1 MATYLNDVQGNIPDI
16 GKFNPNY
23 TFYAEALQSRQS
35 AYDTN
40 HEKLN
45 NLYGS
50 LLNGGMFRDE
60 NIKSRDEFFKAISDD
75 IKKIS
80 GSDLSSPQNVIAAE
94 RVFNQILDN
103 KYVKQDLY
111 NYRKAQSTQKHI
123 DNLRL
128 YDKEG
133 KYWEGMDQLLNYQ
146 ILDYKEADRDSALNV
161 NIGDIA
167 EGVNVNDLIA
177 KSLKDMNLGDVVQE
191 ISDGKYITKYT
202 NGEIARSKY
211 NMAIRAILMND
222 ASVSSFY
229 RAQGELARRNEI
241 QALRSQGMTKE
252 QATAQYRYN
261 TTLSM
266 LDENEEKYRTA
277 YSTLKNALKD
287 KSISPEQR
295 LDGKK
300 TLEAY
305 NKEIAKIDA
314 QQLRLRDE
322 ASMQPQE
329 VQDNYNRLMQFLD
342 TEKNTLKN
350 ESNSLNLKSGEDV
363 ISLSNIDVILG
374 DAFLNKTISDY
385 TNLYVQKDMKVE
397 KRVDEYGLED
407 VRYRHALELEETKQ
421 ENRIKLEEYKKRLE
435 GNKNN
440 PINPTITPST
450 GIPGLSNDESI
461 DYDEGEIGRYRD
473 HSLEFRYNDA
483 VSNLSAAVD
492 DRNDFLDKV
501 METETA
507 KVQFKKE
514 FGFDYKKEK
523 KQEYQRRLLYDKIL
537 KNPKSWILEKDAAQ
551 FTELNKKLN
560 IAESKRQGAL
570 NEVTEKI
577 KTIPWNNLQG
587 KAVGNNCYPLL
598 GYLAEQLE
606 VKNGKVV
613 GFTNDKRKD
622 DAAYVNTYR
631 ELLKLSGLKN
641 TVEVTRSD
649 PSKKVYK
656 NGTLVPVSYKTKEFI
671 GDDIIIASRNN
682 KDEAKIGVYKNTQVV
697 GTDDFETQMENWNN
711 MDVYLGE
718 SGRAMTFSLLN
729 GALGASGTATGW
741 SNSRMIT
748 FNDNVNSESYS
759 EYQPIKRKMDA
770 YLNSETVYG
779 ENGSKLGED
788 DLKEMRKSFMS
799 GALGASGTV
808 SITSNNG
815 DPEKISVKFTAGD
828 TGKVYFFNMPKTVL
842 NEAPRLTRMLESSTY
857 FSGNE
862 DITIRPTQM
871 NGESVTIR
879 GNKLIYAGREIPNFQ
894 LNFDQ
899 YDRVGLIEYCINNL
913 AIDANRNII
922 IR

>member
-1 MATYLNDVQGNIPDI
+1 MATYLKDVQGNIPDI
-16 GKFNPNY
+16 EKFNPNY

-60 NIKSRDEFFKAISDD
+60 DIKSRDEFFKAISDD

-103 KYVKQDLY
+103 KYIKQDLY
-111 NYRKAQSTQKHI
+111 NYRKAQSKQKYI

-146 ILDYKEADRDSALNV
+146 ILDYKEADRDSALDV

-191 ISDGKYITKYT
+191 ISDGNYITKYT

-222 ASVSSFY
+222 ASVSSYY

-261 TTLSM
+261 TTLSI

-295 LDGKK
+295 LDGKR

-305 NKEIAKIDA
+305 DKEIAKIDA

-350 ESNSLNLKSGEDV
+350 ESNSLKLKSGEDV
-363 ISLSNIDVILG
+363 MSLSNIDVILG

-385 TNLYVQKDMKVE
+385 TNLYIQKDMKVE
-397 KRVDEYGLED
+397 RRVDEYGIEE
-407 VRYRHALELEETKQ
+407 VRYRHELMSEETKQ
-421 ENRIKLEEYKKRLE
+421 KNRIELELMKQGKKE
-435 GNKNN
+435 
-440 PINPTITPST
+440 INPTITPST

-461 DYDEGEIGRYRD
+461 EYDEGEIGRYRD
-473 HSLEFRYNDA
+473 HSLEFRYNEA
-483 VSNLSAAVD
+483 VSNLSAVVD
-492 DRNDFLDKV
+492 ERNDFLDKV

-587 KAVGNNCYPLL
+587 SAVGNEGYTLL

-622 DAAYVNTYR
+622 DAAYVNTYK

-641 TVEVTRSD
+641 TQEVTRFD
-649 PSKKVYK
+649 ASKKVYK
-656 NGTLVPVSYKTKEFI
+656 NGTAIPVSYKTKEVI
-671 GDDIIIASRNN
+671 GDDKIIALRNQ
-682 KDEAKIGVYKNTQVV
+682 KDKAKIGVYENTQFV
-697 GTDDFETQMENWNN
+697 GTNDFETQMDNWNN

-718 SGRAMTFSLLN
+718 SGRAMTFALLN

-748 FNDNVNSESYS
+748 FNDNVNSELYS

-770 YLNSETVYG
+770 NLNSETVYDETGVKLDG
-779 ENGSKLGED
+779 ENLDK
-788 DLKEMRKSFMS
+788 MRKSFMS
-799 GALGASGTV
+799 GAGNTTGTL

-828 TGKVYFFNMPKTVL
+828 TGEVYFFNMPKTVL
-842 NEAPRLTRMLESSTY
+842 DETPRVTRMLESSTY

-879 GNKLIYAGREIPNFQ
+879 GNKLIYAGKEIPNFP
-894 LNFDQ
+894 LNFNQ
-899 YDRVGLIEYCINNL
+899 YDRVGLIEYCINHL

>member
-1 MATYLNDVQGNIPDI
+1 MATYLKEVQGNIPNI
-16 GKFNPNY
+16 EKFNPNY

-60 NIKSRDEFFKAISDD
+60 DIKSRDEFFKAISDD

-103 KYVKQDLY
+103 KYIKQDLY
-111 NYRKAQSTQKHI
+111 NYRKAQSEQKHI

-133 KYWEGMDQLLNYQ
+133 KYWEGMEQLLNYQ
-146 ILDYKEADRDSALNV
+146 ISDYKDADRDTALNV

-191 ISDGKYITKYT
+191 ISDGNYITKYT

-229 RAQGELARRNEI
+229 RAQGELARRNGI

-295 LDGKK
+295 LDGKR

-350 ESNSLNLKSGEDV
+350 ESNSLKLKSGEDV

-385 TNLYVQKDMKVE
+385 TNLYIQKDMKVE
-397 KRVDEYGLED
+397 KRVDEYGLEA
-407 VRYRHALELEETKQ
+407 VRYKHELQLEETRQ
-421 ENRIKLEEYKKRLE
+421 ENRIEFERIQQE
-435 GNKNN
+435 NKNKAT
-440 PINPTITPST
+440 NPTITPTT
-450 GIPGLSNDESI
+450 GIPGLSNNESI

-483 VSNLSAAVD
+483 VSSLSTAVD
-492 DRNDFLDKV
+492 ERNDFLDKV

-587 KAVGNNCYPLL
+587 RAVGNDGYSLL

-606 VKNGKVV
+606 VKNGKIV

-622 DAAYVNTYR
+622 DAAYVNTYK

-641 TVEVTRSD
+641 TQEVTRFD
-649 PSKKVYK
+649 ASKKVYK
-656 NGTLVPVSYKTKEFI
+656 NGTAVPVSYKTKEVI
-671 GDDIIIASRNN
+671 GDDFIIDLRNR
-682 KDEAKIGVYKNTQVV
+682 KDKAKIGVYENTQFV
-697 GTDDFETQMENWNN
+697 GTDDFETQMSNWNN
-711 MDVYLGE
+711 MDIYLGE

-748 FNDNVNSESYS
+748 FNDKVNSESYS

-770 YLNSETVYG
+770 NLYSETVYDDKG
-779 ENGSKLGED
+779 NKLDEENLE
-788 DLKEMRKSFMS
+788 EMRKSFMS
-799 GALGASGTV
+799 GAGNTTGTL

-815 DPEKISVKFTAGD
+815 DPEKISVKFTAGN

-842 NEAPRLTRMLESSTY
+842 DESPRVTRMLESSTY

-894 LNFDQ
+894 LDFNQ
-899 YDRVGLIEYCINNL
+899 YDRVGLIEYCIDNI
-913 AIDANRNII
+913 AIDAKRNII

>member
-1 MATYLNDVQGNIPDI
+1 MATYLKDVQGNIPDI
-16 GKFNPNY
+16 EKFNPNY

-111 NYRKAQSTQKHI
+111 NYRKAQSKQKHI

-385 TNLYVQKDMKVE
+385 TNLYIQKDMKVE

-407 VRYRHALELEETKQ
+407 VRYRHELELEETRQ
-421 ENRIKLEEYKKRLE
+421 ENREKLELIKQ
-435 GNKNN
+435 GNKA
-440 PINPTITPST
+440 INPTITPST
-450 GIPGLSNDESI
+450 GIPGLSNDERI

-483 VSNLSAAVD
+483 VSNLSAVVD
-492 DRNDFLDKV
+492 ERNDFLDKV

-577 KTIPWNNLQG
+577 KIIPWNNLQVS
-587 KAVGNNCYPLL
+587 AVGNEGYSLL

-622 DAAYVNTYR
+622 DAAYVNTYK

-641 TVEVTRSD
+641 TREVIRS
-649 PSKKVYK
+649 KREYK
-656 NGTLVPVSYKTKEFI
+656 DGMAIPVAYRTKEVI
-671 GDDIIIASRNN
+671 GDDFIIASRNK
-682 KDEAKIGVYKNTQVV
+682 KDKAKIGVYENTQFV
-697 GTDDFETQMENWNN
+697 GTDDFETQMNNWNN

-729 GALGASGTATGW
+729 GALGVSGTATGW

-770 YLNSETVYG
+770 NLNSETVYD
-779 ENGSKLGED
+779 ENGSKLEGED
-788 DLKEMRKSFMS
+788 LDKMRKSFMS
-799 GALGASGTV
+799 GAGNTTGTV

-842 NEAPRLTRMLESSTY
+842 DEAPRSTRMLESSTY

>member
-1 MATYLNDVQGNIPDI
+1 MATYLKDVQGNIPNI
-16 GKFNPNY
+16 EKFNPNY

-60 NIKSRDEFFKAISDD
+60 DMKSRDEFFKAISDD

-111 NYRKAQSTQKHI
+111 NYRKAQSKQKYI

-133 KYWEGMDQLLNYQ
+133 KYWEGMGQLLNYQ
-146 ILDYKEADRDSALNV
+146 ISDYKEADRDSALDV

-191 ISDGKYITKYT
+191 ISDGNYITKYT

-295 LDGKK
+295 LDGKR

-350 ESNSLNLKSGEDV
+350 ESNSLKLKSGEDV

-385 TNLYVQKDMKVE
+385 TNLYIQKDMKVE
-397 KRVDEYGLED
+397 KRVNEYGLED
-407 VRYRHALELEETKQ
+407 VRYRHELELEDTRQ
-421 ENRIKLEEYKKRLE
+421 ENRIKLERIKQ
-435 GNKNN
+435 GNK
-440 PINPTITPST
+440 PINPAITPTT

-473 HSLEFRYNDA
+473 HSLESRYNDA
-483 VSNLSAAVD
+483 VSDLSAVVD
-492 DRNDFLDKV
+492 ERNDFLDKV

-537 KNPKSWILEKDAAQ
+537 NNPRSWILEKDAAQ

-570 NEVTEKI
+570 NEVTKKI

-587 KAVGNNCYPLL
+587 SAIGNYVGNEGYLLL

-622 DAAYVNTYR
+622 DAAYVNTYK

-641 TVEVTRSD
+641 TREVTRSEN
-649 PSKKVYK
+649 VYK
-656 NGTLVPVSYKTKEFI
+656 DGVTIPVAYRTKEVI
-671 GDDIIIASRNN
+671 GDNFIIASRNK
-682 KDEAKIGVYKNTQVV
+682 KDKAKIGVYENTQIV
-697 GTDDFETQMENWNN
+697 GYDDFETQMNNWNN

-748 FNDNVNSESYS
+748 FNDNVNSELYS
-759 EYQPIKRKMDA
+759 EYQPIKTKMDA
-770 YLNSETVYG
+770 NLNSETVYDDKG
-779 ENGSKLGED
+779 KKLED
-788 DLKEMRKSFMS
+788 VEDLAEMRKSFMS
-799 GALGASGTV
+799 GAGNTTGTL

-815 DPEKISVKFTAGD
+815 DSEKISVKFTAGD
-828 TGKVYFFNMPKTVL
+828 TGKVYFFKMPKTVL
-842 NEAPRLTRMLESSTY
+842 DETPRITRMLESCTY

-894 LNFDQ
+894 LNFDK
-899 YDRVGLIEYCINNL
+899 YDRVGLIEYCVNHL

>member
-1 MATYLNDVQGNIPDI
+1 MATYLKDVQGNIPDI
-16 GKFNPNY
+16 EKFNPNY

-60 NIKSRDEFFKAISDD
+60 DIKNRDEFFKAISDD

-111 NYRKAQSTQKHI
+111 NYRKAQSKQKYI

-146 ILDYKEADRDSALNV
+146 ILDYKEADRDSALDV

-191 ISDGKYITKYT
+191 ISDGNYITKYT

-295 LDGKK
+295 LDGKR

-314 QQLRLRDE
+314 QQLRLQDE

-350 ESNSLNLKSGEDV
+350 ESNSLKLKSGEDV

-385 TNLYVQKDMKVE
+385 TNLYIQKDMKVE

-407 VRYRHALELEETKQ
+407 VRYRHELKLEETKQ
-421 ENRIKLEEYKKRLE
+421 ENRIKLEQIQQ
-435 GNKNN
+435 GNKA
-440 PINPTITPST
+440 INPTITPST
-450 GIPGLSNDESI
+450 GIPGLSNDERI

-473 HSLEFRYNDA
+473 HSLEFRYNEA
-483 VSNLSAAVD
+483 VSNLSAVVGE
-492 DRNDFLDKV
+492 RNDFLDKV

-577 KTIPWNNLQG
+577 KTIPWNNLKG
-587 KAVGNNCYPLL
+587 SAVAGIDGYTLL
-598 GYLAEQLE
+598 GYLTEQLE

-622 DAAYVNTYR
+622 DVAYVNTYK

-641 TVEVTRSD
+641 TKEVIRSD

-656 NGTLVPVSYKTKEFI
+656 EGIAVPVSYKTKEVI
-671 GDDIIIASRNN
+671 GDDYIIALRNQ
-682 KDEAKIGVYKNTQVV
+682 KDKAKIGVYENTQVV
-697 GTDDFETQMENWNN
+697 GYDDFETQMNNWNN

-718 SGRAMTFSLLN
+718 SGRAMTFALLN

-748 FNDNVNSESYS
+748 FNDNVNSELYS

-770 YLNSETVYG
+770 NLNSETVYDEKG
-779 ENGSKLGED
+779 DKLTGD
-788 DLKEMRKSFMS
+788 DLDEMRKSFMS
-799 GALGASGTV
+799 GAGNTTGTF

-842 NEAPRLTRMLESSTY
+842 DETPRLTRMLESSTY

-899 YDRVGLIEYCINNL
+899 YDRVGLIEYCINRL

>member
-1 MATYLNDVQGNIPDI
+1 MATYLKDVQGNIPDI
-16 GKFNPNY
+16 EKFNPNY

-111 NYRKAQSTQKHI
+111 NYRKAQSKQKYI

-277 YSTLKNALKD
+277 YSTLKKALKD

-385 TNLYVQKDMKVE
+385 TNLYIQKDMKVE
-397 KRVDEYGLED
+397 KRVDEYGLEA
-407 VRYRHALELEETKQ
+407 VRYSHELELEETKQ
-421 ENRIKLEEYKKRLE
+421 KNREKLELIKQ
-435 GNKNN
+435 GNN
-440 PINPTITPST
+440 NPTITPST
-450 GIPGLSNDESI
+450 GIPGLSNDERI

-483 VSNLSAAVD
+483 VSNLSAVVD
-492 DRNDFLDKV
+492 ERNDFLDKV

-587 KAVGNNCYPLL
+587 SAVGNEGYSLL

-606 VKNGKVV
+606 IKNGKVV

-622 DAAYVNTYR
+622 DAAYVNTYK

-641 TVEVTRSD
+641 TKEVTRFD

-656 NGTLVPVSYKTKEFI
+656 DGMAVPVSYKTKEVI
-671 GDDIIIASRNN
+671 GDDFIIASRNK
-682 KDEAKIGVYKNTQVV
+682 KDKAKIGVYENTQFV
-697 GTDDFETQMENWNN
+697 GTDDFETQMNNWNN

-770 YLNSETVYG
+770 NLNSETVYDEAG
-779 ENGSKLGED
+779 NKLEGED
-788 DLKEMRKSFMS
+788 LKKMRKSFMS
-799 GALGASGTV
+799 GAGNTTGTV

-828 TGKVYFFNMPKTVL
+828 TGEVYFFNMPKTVL
-842 NEAPRLTRMLESSTY
+842 DEAPRLTRMLESSTY

>member
-1 MATYLNDVQGNIPDI
+1 MATYLKDVQGNIPDI
-16 GKFNPNY
+16 EKFNPNY

-60 NIKSRDEFFKAISDD
+60 DIKSRDEFFKAISDD

-111 NYRKAQSTQKHI
+111 NYRKAQSKQKYI

-133 KYWEGMDQLLNYQ
+133 KYWEGMGQLLNYQ
-146 ILDYKEADRDSALNV
+146 ILDYKEADRDSALDV

-191 ISDGKYITKYT
+191 ISDGNYITKYT

-295 LDGKK
+295 LDGKR

-314 QQLRLRDE
+314 QQLRLQDE

-350 ESNSLNLKSGEDV
+350 ESNSLKLKSGEDV

-385 TNLYVQKDMKVE
+385 TNLYIQKDMKVE
-397 KRVDEYGLED
+397 KRVNEYGLED
-407 VRYRHALELEETKQ
+407 VRYRHELELEDTRQ
-421 ENRIKLEEYKKRLE
+421 ENRIKLEKIKQ
-435 GNKNN
+435 GNK

-450 GIPGLSNDESI
+450 GIPGLSDDEKI

-483 VSNLSAAVD
+483 VSNLSAVVD
-492 DRNDFLDKV
+492 ERNDFLDKV

-537 KNPKSWILEKDAAQ
+537 KSPKSWILEKDAAQ

-587 KAVGNNCYPLL
+587 SAVGNGVGNEGYSLL
-598 GYLAEQLE
+598 GYIAEQLE

-622 DAAYVNTYR
+622 DAAYVNTYK

-641 TVEVTRSD
+641 TREVIRTEQ
-649 PSKKVYK
+649 VYK
-656 NGTLVPVSYKTKEFI
+656 DGVTIPVAYRTKEVV
-671 GDDIIIASRNN
+671 GDNFIIASRNK
-682 KDEAKIGVYKNTQVV
+682 KDKAKIGVYENTQVV
-697 GTDDFETQMENWNN
+697 GTDDFETDMNNWNN

-759 EYQPIKRKMDA
+759 EYQSIKTKMDA
-770 YLNSETVYG
+770 NLNSETVCD
-779 ENGSKLGED
+779 ENGNKIEEEED
-788 DLKEMRKSFMS
+788 LAEMRKSFMS
-799 GALGASGTV
+799 GAGNTTGTL

-815 DPEKISVKFTAGD
+815 DSEKISVKFTAGD
-828 TGKVYFFNMPKTVL
+828 TGKVYFFKMPKTVL
-842 NEAPRLTRMLESSTY
+842 DETPRLTRMLESSTY

-862 DITIRPTQM
+862 DITIKPTQM

-879 GNKLIYAGREIPNFQ
+879 GNKLIYAGREIPNLQ

-899 YDRVGLIEYCINNL
+899 YDRVGLIEYYINNL

>member
-1 MATYLNDVQGNIPDI
+1 MATYLKDVQGNIPDI
-16 GKFNPNY
+16 EKFNPNY

-60 NIKSRDEFFKAISDD
+60 DIKSRDEFFKAISDD

-111 NYRKAQSTQKHI
+111 NYRKAQSKQKYI

-146 ILDYKEADRDSALNV
+146 ILDYKEADRDSALDV

-191 ISDGKYITKYT
+191 ISDGNYITKYT

-295 LDGKK
+295 LDGKR

-314 QQLRLRDE
+314 QQLRLQDE

-350 ESNSLNLKSGEDV
+350 ESNSLKLKSGEDV

-385 TNLYVQKDMKVE
+385 TNLYIQKDMKVE
-397 KRVDEYGLED
+397 KRENEYGLEA
-407 VRYRHALELEETKQ
+407 VRYRHELELEDTRQ
-421 ENRIKLEEYKKRLE
+421 ENRKELERIKQ
-435 GNKNN
+435 GNKA
-440 PINPTITPST
+440 INPTITPST
-450 GIPGLSNDESI
+450 GIPGLSDDESI

-483 VSNLSAAVD
+483 VSNLSAVVD
-492 DRNDFLDKV
+492 ERNDFLDKV

-514 FGFDYKKEK
+514 FGFNYKKEK

-537 KNPKSWILEKDAAQ
+537 KNPRSWILEKNAAQ

-577 KTIPWNNLQG
+577 KTIPWNNLQVS
-587 KAVGNNCYPLL
+587 AVGNDGYSLL

-622 DAAYVNTYR
+622 DAAYVNTYK
-631 ELLKLSGLKN
+631 ELLKLSGLKS
-641 TVEVTRSD
+641 TIEITRSD

-656 NGTLVPVSYKTKEFI
+656 DGIAVPVSYKTKKVI
-671 GDDIIIASRNN
+671 GDDFIIASRNK
-682 KDEAKIGVYKNTQVV
+682 KDKAKIGVYENTQFV
-697 GTDDFETQMENWNN
+697 GNDDFETQMNNWNN

-748 FNDNVNSESYS
+748 FNDNVNSELYS
-759 EYQPIKRKMDA
+759 EYQPIKTKMDA
-770 YLNSETVYG
+770 NLNSETVYDDKG
-779 ENGSKLGED
+779 NKLED
-788 DLKEMRKSFMS
+788 VEDLAEMRKSFMS
-799 GALGASGTV
+799 GAGNTTGTL

-815 DPEKISVKFTAGD
+815 DSEKISVKFTAGD
-828 TGKVYFFNMPKTVL
+828 TGKVYFFKMPKTVL
-842 NEAPRLTRMLESSTY
+842 DETPRITRMLESSKY

>member
-1 MATYLNDVQGNIPDI
+1 MATYLKDVQGNIPNI
-16 GKFNPNY
+16 EKFNPNY

-60 NIKSRDEFFKAISDD
+60 DIKSRDEFFKAISDD

-103 KYVKQDLY
+103 KYIKQDLY
-111 NYRKAQSTQKHI
+111 NYRKAQSEQKHI

-146 ILDYKEADRDSALNV
+146 ISDYKDADRDTALNV

-191 ISDGKYITKYT
+191 ISDGNYITKYT

-229 RAQGELARRNEI
+229 RAQGELARRNGI

-295 LDGKK
+295 LDGKR
-300 TLEAY
+300 TLKAY

-350 ESNSLNLKSGEDV
+350 ESNSLKLKSGEDV
-363 ISLSNIDVILG
+363 LSLSNIDVILG

-385 TNLYVQKDMKVE
+385 TNLYIQKDMKVE

-407 VRYRHALELEETKQ
+407 VRYRHELKLEEKKQ
-421 ENRIKLEEYKKRLE
+421 ENREKLELIKQ
-435 GNKNN
+435 GNKA
-440 PINPTITPST
+440 INPTITPST

-461 DYDEGEIGRYRD
+461 EYDEGEIGRYRD

-483 VSNLSAAVD
+483 VSNLSAVVD
-492 DRNDFLDKV
+492 ERNDFLDKV

-537 KNPKSWILEKDAAQ
+537 KNPKSRILEKDAAQ

-587 KAVGNNCYPLL
+587 SAVGNESYSLL

-622 DAAYVNTYR
+622 DAAYVNTYK
-631 ELLKLSGLKN
+631 ELLKLSGLKD
-641 TVEVTRSD
+641 TREVIRS
-649 PSKKVYK
+649 KNVYK
-656 NGTLVPVSYKTKEFI
+656 DGITVPVAYRTKEVI
-671 GDDIIIASRNN
+671 GDNFIIASRNK
-682 KDEAKIGVYKNTQVV
+682 KDKAKVDVYENTQFV
-697 GTDDFETQMENWNN
+697 GTNDFETQMNNWND

-718 SGRAMTFSLLN
+718 SGRAMTFALLN

-748 FNDNVNSESYS
+748 FNDNVNSELYS
-759 EYQPIKRKMDA
+759 EYQPIKTKMDA
-770 YLNSETVYG
+770 NLNSQTVYDDK
-779 ENGSKLGED
+779 GSKLTGED
-788 DLKEMRKSFMS
+788 LEKMRKSFMS
-799 GALGASGTV
+799 GAGNTTGTL

-842 NEAPRLTRMLESSTY
+842 DETPRITRMLESSTY

-899 YDRVGLIEYCINNL
+899 YDRVGLIEYCINRL

>member
-1 MATYLNDVQGNIPDI
+1 MATYLKDVQGNIPNI
-16 GKFNPNY
+16 EKFNPNY

-60 NIKSRDEFFKAISDD
+60 DMKSRDEFFKAISDD

-111 NYRKAQSTQKHI
+111 NYRKAQSKQKYI

-146 ILDYKEADRDSALNV
+146 ILDYKEADRDSALDV

-191 ISDGKYITKYT
+191 ISDGNYITKYT

-229 RAQGELARRNEI
+229 RAQGELARRNGI

-295 LDGKK
+295 LDGKR

-314 QQLRLRDE
+314 QQLRLGDE

-350 ESNSLNLKSGEDV
+350 ESNSLKLKSGEDV

-385 TNLYVQKDMKVE
+385 TNLYIQKDMKVE

-407 VRYRHALELEETKQ
+407 VRYRHELKLEGTRQ
-421 ENRIKLEEYKKRLE
+421 ENRIELERIKQ
-435 GNKNN
+435 GNK
-440 PINPTITPST
+440 PINPAITPTT

-473 HSLEFRYNDA
+473 HSLESRYNDA
-483 VSNLSAAVD
+483 VSDLSAVVD
-492 DRNDFLDKV
+492 ERNDFLDKV

-537 KNPKSWILEKDAAQ
+537 NNPRSWILEKNAAQ

-587 KAVGNNCYPLL
+587 SAVGNEGYSLL

-622 DAAYVNTYR
+622 DAAYVNTYK

-641 TVEVTRSD
+641 TREVIRTD
-649 PSKKVYK
+649 PLKKVYK
-656 NGTLVPVSYKTKEFI
+656 DGNAVPVSYKTKEVI
-671 GDDIIIASRNN
+671 GDDFIIASRNI
-682 KDEAKIGVYKNTQVV
+682 KDKAKIGVYENTQIV
-697 GTDDFETQMENWNN
+697 GYDDFETQMNNWNN

-748 FNDNVNSESYS
+748 FNDNVNSELYS
-759 EYQPIKRKMDA
+759 EYQPIKTKMDA
-770 YLNSETVYG
+770 NLNSETVYDDKG
-779 ENGSKLGED
+779 KKLED
-788 DLKEMRKSFMS
+788 VEDLAEMRKSFMS
-799 GALGASGTV
+799 GAGNTTGTL

-815 DPEKISVKFTAGD
+815 DSEKISVKFTAGD
-828 TGKVYFFNMPKTVL
+828 TGKVYFFKMPKTVL
-842 NEAPRLTRMLESSTY
+842 DETPRITRMLESCTY

-899 YDRVGLIEYCINNL
+899 YDRVGLIEYYINNL

>member
-1 MATYLNDVQGNIPDI
+1 MATYLKDVQGNIPNI
-16 GKFNPNY
+16 EKFNPNY

-60 NIKSRDEFFKAISDD
+60 DIKSRDEFFKAISDD

-111 NYRKAQSTQKHI
+111 NYRKAQSKQQYI

-133 KYWEGMDQLLNYQ
+133 KYWEGMGQLLNYQ
-146 ILDYKEADRDSALNV
+146 ISDYKEADRDSALDV

-191 ISDGKYITKYT
+191 ISDGNYITKYT

-295 LDGKK
+295 LDGKR

-314 QQLRLRDE
+314 QQLRLQDE

-350 ESNSLNLKSGEDV
+350 ESNSLKLKSGEDV

-385 TNLYVQKDMKVE
+385 TNLYIQKDMKVE

-407 VRYRHALELEETKQ
+407 VRYRHELKLEETRQ
-421 ENRIKLEEYKKRLE
+421 ENRKELERIKQ
-435 GNKNN
+435 GNK
-440 PINPTITPST
+440 PINPAITPTT

-473 HSLEFRYNDA
+473 HSLESRYNDA
-483 VSNLSAAVD
+483 VSDLSAVVD
-492 DRNDFLDKV
+492 ERNDFLDKV

-537 KNPKSWILEKDAAQ
+537 QNPRSWILEKDAAQ

-577 KTIPWNNLQG
+577 KTIHWNNLQG
-587 KAVGNNCYPLL
+587 NAIGTDGYSLL

-622 DAAYVNTYR
+622 DAAYVNTYK

-641 TVEVTRSD
+641 TREVIRTD
-649 PSKKVYK
+649 PLKKVYK
-656 NGTLVPVSYKTKEFI
+656 DGNAVPVSYKTKEVI
-671 GDDIIIASRNN
+671 GDDFIIALRNG
-682 KDEAKIGVYKNTQVV
+682 KDKAKIGVYENTQFV
-697 GTDDFETQMENWNN
+697 GYDDFETQMYNWNK

-748 FNDNVNSESYS
+748 FNDNVNSELYS
-759 EYQPIKRKMDA
+759 EYQPIKTKMDA
-770 YLNSETVYG
+770 NLNSETVCD
-779 ENGSKLGED
+779 ENGKKLEEEE
-788 DLKEMRKSFMS
+788 LAKMRKSFMS
-799 GALGASGTV
+799 GAGNTTGTL

-815 DPEKISVKFTAGD
+815 DSEKISVKFTAGD
-828 TGKVYFFNMPKTVL
+828 TGKVYFFKMPKTVL
-842 NEAPRLTRMLESSTY
+842 DETPRITRMLESCTY

-879 GNKLIYAGREIPNFQ
+879 GNKLIYAGREIPNLQ

-899 YDRVGLIEYCINNL
+899 YDRVGLIEYYINNL

>member
-1 MATYLNDVQGNIPDI
+1 MATYLKDVQGNIPDI

-421 ENRIKLEEYKKRLE
+421 ENRIKLEEYK
-435 GNKNN
+435 NK

-537 KNPKSWILEKDAAQ
+537 ENPKSWILEKDAAQ

-631 ELLKLSGLKN
+631 ELLKLSGLGN
-641 TVEVTRSD
+641 TREVTRSD

-656 NGTLVPVSYKTKEFI
+656 DGTAIPVSYKTKEFI

-770 YLNSETVYG
+770 NLNSETVYD
-779 ENGSKLGED
+779 EKGSKLEGEG
-788 DLKEMRKSFMS
+788 LEKMRKSFMS

>member
-1 MATYLNDVQGNIPDI
+1 MATYLKEVQGNIPNI
-16 GKFNPNY
+16 EKFNPNY

-60 NIKSRDEFFKAISDD
+60 DIKSRDEFFKAISDD

-103 KYVKQDLY
+103 KYIKQDLY
-111 NYRKAQSTQKHI
+111 NYRKAQSEQKHI

-133 KYWEGMDQLLNYQ
+133 KYWEGMEQLLNYQ
-146 ILDYKEADRDSALNV
+146 ISDYKDADRDTALNV

-191 ISDGKYITKYT
+191 ISDGNYITKYT

-229 RAQGELARRNEI
+229 RAQGELARRNGI

-295 LDGKK
+295 LDGKR

-350 ESNSLNLKSGEDV
+350 ESNSLKLKSGEDV

-385 TNLYVQKDMKVE
+385 TNLYIQKDMKVE
-397 KRVDEYGLED
+397 KRVDEYGLEA
-407 VRYRHALELEETKQ
+407 VRYKHELQLEETRQ
-421 ENRIKLEEYKKRLE
+421 ENRIEFERIQQE
-435 GNKNN
+435 NKNKATK
-440 PINPTITPST
+440 PTITPTT
-450 GIPGLSNDESI
+450 GIPGLSNNESI

-483 VSNLSAAVD
+483 VSSLSTAVD
-492 DRNDFLDKV
+492 ERNDFLDKV

-587 KAVGNNCYPLL
+587 RAVGNDGYSLL

-606 VKNGKVV
+606 VKNGKIV

-622 DAAYVNTYR
+622 DAAYVNTYK

-641 TVEVTRSD
+641 TQEVTRFD
-649 PSKKVYK
+649 ASKKVYK
-656 NGTLVPVSYKTKEFI
+656 NGTAVPVSYKTKEVI
-671 GDDIIIASRNN
+671 GDDFIIDLRNR
-682 KDEAKIGVYKNTQVV
+682 KDKAKIGVYENTQFV
-697 GTDDFETQMENWNN
+697 GTDDFETQMSNWNN
-711 MDVYLGE
+711 MDIYLGE

-748 FNDNVNSESYS
+748 FNDKVNSESYS

-770 YLNSETVYG
+770 NLYSETVYDDKGNKLEG
-779 ENGSKLGED
+779 ENLE
-788 DLKEMRKSFMS
+788 EMRKSFMS
-799 GALGASGTV
+799 GAGNTTGTL

-815 DPEKISVKFTAGD
+815 DPEKISVKFTAGN

-842 NEAPRLTRMLESSTY
+842 DESPRVTRMLESSTY

-879 GNKLIYAGREIPNFQ
+879 GNKLIYAGREIPNFP
-894 LNFDQ
+894 LDFNQ
-899 YDRVGLIEYCINNL
+899 YDRVGLIEDCIDHL

>member
-1 MATYLNDVQGNIPDI
+1 MATYLKDVQGNIPDI
-16 GKFNPNY
+16 EKFNPNY

-60 NIKSRDEFFKAISDD
+60 DIKSRDEFFKAISDD

-111 NYRKAQSTQKHI
+111 NYRKAQSKQKYI

-146 ILDYKEADRDSALNV
+146 ILDYKEADRDSALDV

-191 ISDGKYITKYT
+191 ISDGNYITKYT

-295 LDGKK
+295 LDGKR

-314 QQLRLRDE
+314 QQLRLQDE

-350 ESNSLNLKSGEDV
+350 ESNSLKLKSGEDV

-385 TNLYVQKDMKVE
+385 TNLYIQKDMKVE

-407 VRYRHALELEETKQ
+407 VRYRHELKLEETRQ
-421 ENRIKLEEYKKRLE
+421 ENRKELERIQQ
-435 GNKNN
+435 GNKA
-440 PINPTITPST
+440 INPTITPST
-450 GIPGLSNDESI
+450 GIPGLSNDERI

-483 VSNLSAAVD
+483 VSNLSAVVD
-492 DRNDFLDKV
+492 ERNDFLDKV

-537 KNPKSWILEKDAAQ
+537 KSPKSWILEKDATQ

-587 KAVGNNCYPLL
+587 RAVGNEGYSLL

-622 DAAYVNTYR
+622 DAAYVNTYK

-641 TVEVTRSD
+641 TKEVIRTD
-649 PSKKVYK
+649 PLKTVYK
-656 NGTLVPVSYKTKEFI
+656 DGNAVPFSYKTKEVI
-671 GDDIIIASRNN
+671 GDDFIIASRNK
-682 KDEAKIGVYKNTQVV
+682 KDKAKIGVYENTQFV
-697 GTDDFETQMENWNN
+697 GNDDFETQMNNWNN

-748 FNDNVNSESYS
+748 FNDNVNSELYS
-759 EYQPIKRKMDA
+759 EYQPIKTKMDA
-770 YLNSETVYG
+770 NLNSETVYD
-779 ENGSKLGED
+779 ENGSKLEEEE
-788 DLKEMRKSFMS
+788 LAKMRKSFMS
-799 GALGASGTV
+799 GAGNTTGTL

-815 DPEKISVKFTAGD
+815 DSEKISVKFTAGD
-828 TGKVYFFNMPKTVL
+828 TGKVYFFKMPKTVL
-842 NEAPRLTRMLESSTY
+842 DETPRITRMLESSTY

-894 LNFDQ
+894 LNFDK
-899 YDRVGLIEYCINNL
+899 YDRVGLIEYCVNRL

>member
-1 MATYLNDVQGNIPDI
+1 MATYLKEVQGNIPNI
-16 GKFNPNY
+16 EKFNPNY

-60 NIKSRDEFFKAISDD
+60 DIKSRDEFFKAISDD

-103 KYVKQDLY
+103 KYIKQDLY
-111 NYRKAQSTQKHI
+111 NYRKAQSEQKHI

-146 ILDYKEADRDSALNV
+146 ISDYKDADRDTALNV

-191 ISDGKYITKYT
+191 ISDGNYITKYT

-229 RAQGELARRNEI
+229 RAQGELARRNGI

-295 LDGKK
+295 LDGKR

-350 ESNSLNLKSGEDV
+350 ESNSLKLKSGEDV

-385 TNLYVQKDMKVE
+385 TNLYIQKDMKVE

-407 VRYRHALELEETKQ
+407 VRYRHELKLEEKKQ
-421 ENRIKLEEYKKRLE
+421 ENRIELELMKQ
-435 GNKNN
+435 GNKA
-440 PINPTITPST
+440 INPTITPST

-461 DYDEGEIGRYRD
+461 EYDEGEIGRYRD

-483 VSNLSAAVD
+483 VSNLSAVVD
-492 DRNDFLDKV
+492 ERNDFLDKV

-587 KAVGNNCYPLL
+587 SAVGNESYSLL

-622 DAAYVNTYR
+622 DAAYVNTYK
-631 ELLKLSGLKN
+631 ELLKLSGLKD
-641 TVEVTRSD
+641 TREVIRS
-649 PSKKVYK
+649 KNVYK
-656 NGTLVPVSYKTKEFI
+656 DGITVPVAYRTKEVI
-671 GDDIIIASRNN
+671 GDNFIIASRNK
-682 KDEAKIGVYKNTQVV
+682 KDKAKVDVYENTQFV
-697 GTDDFETQMENWNN
+697 GTNDFETQMNNWND

-718 SGRAMTFSLLN
+718 SGRAMTFALLN

-748 FNDNVNSESYS
+748 FNDNVNSELYS
-759 EYQPIKRKMDA
+759 EYQPIKTKMDA
-770 YLNSETVYG
+770 NLNSQTVYDD
-779 ENGSKLGED
+779 NGSKLTGED
-788 DLKEMRKSFMS
+788 LEKMRKSFMS
-799 GALGASGTV
+799 GAGNTTGTL

-842 NEAPRLTRMLESSTY
+842 DETPRITRMLESSTY

-899 YDRVGLIEYCINNL
+899 YDRVGLIEYCINRL

>member
-1 MATYLNDVQGNIPDI
+1 MATYLKDVQGNIPDI
-16 GKFNPNY
+16 EKFNPNY
-23 TFYAEALQSRQS
+23 TFYAQALQSRQS

-60 NIKSRDEFFKAISDD
+60 DIKSRDEFFKAISDD

-103 KYVKQDLY
+103 KYIKQDLY
-111 NYRKAQSTQKHI
+111 NYRKAQSKQKYI

-241 QALRSQGMTKE
+241 QALRSKGMTKE

-266 LDENEEKYRTA
+266 LDEDEEKYRTA

-300 TLEAY
+300 TLDAY
-305 NKEIAKIDA
+305 NKKIAEIDA

-350 ESNSLNLKSGEDV
+350 ESNSLKLKSGEDV
-363 ISLSNIDVILG
+363 MSLSNIDVILG

-385 TNLYVQKDMKVE
+385 TNLYIQKDMKVE
-397 KRVDEYGLED
+397 KRVDEYGLEA
-407 VRYRHALELEETKQ
+407 VRYRHELDLEETKQ
-421 ENRIKLEEYKKRLE
+421 KNRIKLELIKQ
-435 GNKNN
+435 GNKA
-440 PINPTITPST
+440 INPAITPST
-450 GIPGLSNDESI
+450 GIPGLSNDERI

-483 VSNLSAAVD
+483 VSNLSAVVD
-492 DRNDFLDKV
+492 ERNDFLDKV

-551 FTELNKKLN
+551 FIELNKKLN

-587 KAVGNNCYPLL
+587 RAVGNDGYSLL

-606 VKNGKVV
+606 VKNGKIV

-622 DAAYVNTYR
+622 DAAYVNTYK

-641 TVEVTRSD
+641 TREVTRFD
-649 PSKKVYK
+649 PSEKVYK
-656 NGTLVPVSYKTKEFI
+656 DGTAVPVSYKTKEVI
-671 GDDIIIASRNN
+671 GDDFIIASRNQ
-682 KDEAKIGVYKNTQVV
+682 KDKAKTGVYKNTQFV
-697 GTDDFETQMENWNN
+697 GTDDFETQINNWNN
-711 MDVYLGE
+711 MDIYLGE

-748 FNDNVNSESYS
+748 FNDDVNSELYS

-770 YLNSETVYG
+770 NLNSETVYDEDG
-779 ENGSKLGED
+779 NKLDEEG
-788 DLKEMRKSFMS
+788 LKKMRKSFMS
-799 GALGASGTV
+799 GAGNTTGTL

-828 TGKVYFFNMPKTVL
+828 TGEVYFFNMPKTVL
-842 NEAPRLTRMLESSTY
+842 DETPRLTRMLESSTY

-899 YDRVGLIEYCINNL
+899 YDRVGLIEYCINRL

>member
-1 MATYLNDVQGNIPDI
+1 MATYLKDVQGNIPDI

-421 ENRIKLEEYKKRLE
+421 ENRIKLEEYK
-435 GNKNN
+435 NK

-537 KNPKSWILEKDAAQ
+537 ENPKSWILEKDAAQ

-631 ELLKLSGLKN
+631 ELLKLSGLGN
-641 TVEVTRSD
+641 TREVTRSD

-656 NGTLVPVSYKTKEFI
+656 DGTAIPVSYKTKEFI

-770 YLNSETVYG
+770 NLNSETVYDEKG
-779 ENGSKLGED
+779 NKLGED
-788 DLKEMRKSFMS
+788 DLKKMRKSFMS
-799 GALGASGTV
+799 GAGNTTGTV

>member
-1 MATYLNDVQGNIPDI
+1 MATYLKDVQGNIPDI
-16 GKFNPNY
+16 EKFNPNY

-60 NIKSRDEFFKAISDD
+60 DIKSRDEFFKAISDD

-94 RVFNQILDN
+94 RVFNQILGN

-111 NYRKAQSTQKHI
+111 NYRKAQSKQKYI

-146 ILDYKEADRDSALNV
+146 ILDYKEADRDSALDV

-191 ISDGKYITKYT
+191 ISDGNYITKYT

-295 LDGKK
+295 LDGKR

-314 QQLRLRDE
+314 QQLRLQDE

-350 ESNSLNLKSGEDV
+350 ESNSLKLKSGEDV

-385 TNLYVQKDMKVE
+385 TNLYIQKDMKVE
-397 KRVDEYGLED
+397 KRVDEYGLEA
-407 VRYRHALELEETKQ
+407 VRYRHELELEDTRQ
-421 ENRIKLEEYKKRLE
+421 ENRIKLEQIKQ
-435 GNKNN
+435 GNK

-450 GIPGLSNDESI
+450 GIPGLSNDERI

-483 VSNLSAAVD
+483 VSDLSAVVD
-492 DRNDFLDKV
+492 ERNDFLDKV

-514 FGFDYKKEK
+514 FGFNYKKEK

-537 KNPKSWILEKDAAQ
+537 KNPRSWILEKDAAQ

-587 KAVGNNCYPLL
+587 SAVGNDGYSLL

-622 DAAYVNTYR
+622 DAAYVNTYK

-641 TVEVTRSD
+641 TQVATRSD
-649 PSKKVYK
+649 PLGITVPFSYNTKKV
-656 NGTLVPVSYKTKEFI
+656 I
-671 GDDIIIASRNN
+671 GDDFIIASRNK
-682 KDEAKIGVYKNTQVV
+682 KDKAKIGVYENTQFV
-697 GTDDFETQMENWNN
+697 GNDDFETQMYNWNN

-748 FNDNVNSESYS
+748 FNDNVNSELYS
-759 EYQPIKRKMDA
+759 EYQPIKTKMDA
-770 YLNSETVYG
+770 NLNSETVYDDKG
-779 ENGSKLGED
+779 NKLVDVED
-788 DLKEMRKSFMS
+788 LAEMRKSFMS
-799 GALGASGTV
+799 GAGNTTGTL

-815 DPEKISVKFTAGD
+815 DSEKISVKFTAGD
-828 TGKVYFFNMPKTVL
+828 TGEVYFFNMPKTVL
-842 NEAPRLTRMLESSTY
+842 DEAPRLTRMLESSTY

-899 YDRVGLIEYCINNL
+899 YDRVGLIEYCINRL

>member
-1 MATYLNDVQGNIPDI
+1 MATYLKDVQGNIPDI
-16 GKFNPNY
+16 EKFNPNY

-103 KYVKQDLY
+103 KYIKQDLY
-111 NYRKAQSTQKHI
+111 NYRKAQSKQKYI

-146 ILDYKEADRDSALNV
+146 ILDYKEADRDSALDV

-191 ISDGKYITKYT
+191 VSDGNYITKYT

-295 LDGKK
+295 LDGKR

-350 ESNSLNLKSGEDV
+350 ESNSLKLKSGEDV
-363 ISLSNIDVILG
+363 LSLSNIDVILG

-385 TNLYVQKDMKVE
+385 TNLYIQKDMKVE
-397 KRVDEYGLED
+397 KRVDEYGLEA
-407 VRYRHALELEETKQ
+407 VRYRHELELEETKQ
-421 ENRIKLEEYKKRLE
+421 ENREKLELIKQ
-435 GNKNN
+435 GNKA
-440 PINPTITPST
+440 INPTITPST

-483 VSNLSAAVD
+483 VSNLSAVVD
-492 DRNDFLDKV
+492 ERNDFLDKV

-587 KAVGNNCYPLL
+587 RAVGNEGYSLL

-622 DAAYVNTYR
+622 DAAYVNTYK

-641 TVEVTRSD
+641 TKEVIR
-649 PSKKVYK
+649 SKKEYK
-656 NGTLVPVSYKTKEFI
+656 DGMTIPVAYKTKEVI
-671 GDDIIIASRNN
+671 GDDFIIASRNK
-682 KDEAKIGVYKNTQVV
+682 KDKAKIGVYENTQFV
-697 GTDDFETQMENWNN
+697 GYNDFETQMNNWND

-718 SGRAMTFSLLN
+718 SGRAMTFALLN

-748 FNDNVNSESYS
+748 FNDNVNSELYS

-770 YLNSETVYG
+770 NLNSETVYD
-779 ENGSKLGED
+779 EKGSKLDGED
-788 DLKEMRKSFMS
+788 LEKMRKSFMS
-799 GALGASGTV
+799 GAGNTTGTF

-842 NEAPRLTRMLESSTY
+842 DEAPRVTRMLESSTY

-879 GNKLIYAGREIPNFQ
+879 GNKLIYAGREIPNLQ

-899 YDRVGLIEYCINNL
+899 YDRVGLIEYYINNL

>member
-1 MATYLNDVQGNIPDI
+1 MATYLKDVQGNIPNI
-16 GKFNPNY
+16 EKFNPNY

-60 NIKSRDEFFKAISDD
+60 DIKSRDEFFKAISDD

-111 NYRKAQSTQKHI
+111 NYRKAQSKQKYI

-146 ILDYKEADRDSALNV
+146 ILDYKEADRDSALDV

-191 ISDGKYITKYT
+191 ISDGNYITKYT

-295 LDGKK
+295 LDGKR

-314 QQLRLRDE
+314 QQLRLQDE

-350 ESNSLNLKSGEDV
+350 ESNSLKLKSGEDV

-385 TNLYVQKDMKVE
+385 TNLYIQKDMKVE
-397 KRVDEYGLED
+397 KREDEYGLEA
-407 VRYRHALELEETKQ
+407 VRYRHELKLEETRQ
-421 ENRIKLEEYKKRLE
+421 ENRKELERIKQ
-435 GNKNN
+435 GNK
-440 PINPTITPST
+440 PINPAITPTT

-483 VSNLSAAVD
+483 VSNLSAVVD
-492 DRNDFLDKV
+492 ERNDFLDKV

-537 KNPKSWILEKDAAQ
+537 NNPRSWILEKNAAQ

-587 KAVGNNCYPLL
+587 NAIGTDGYSLL

-622 DAAYVNTYR
+622 DAAYVNTYK

-641 TVEVTRSD
+641 TREVIRTD
-649 PSKKVYK
+649 PLKKVYK
-656 NGTLVPVSYKTKEFI
+656 DGNAVPVSYKAKEVI
-671 GDDIIIASRNN
+671 GDDFIIASRNI
-682 KDEAKIGVYKNTQVV
+682 KDKAKIGVYENTQIV
-697 GTDDFETQMENWNN
+697 GYDDFETQMNNWNN

-748 FNDNVNSESYS
+748 FNDNVNSELYS
-759 EYQPIKRKMDA
+759 EYQPIKTKMDA
-770 YLNSETVYG
+770 NLNSETVYDEDG
-779 ENGSKLGED
+779 NKLGGTLRGED
-788 DLKEMRKSFMS
+788 LAEMRKSFMS
-799 GALGASGTV
+799 GAGNTTGTL

-815 DPEKISVKFTAGD
+815 DSEKISVKFTAGD
-828 TGKVYFFNMPKTVL
+828 TGKVYFFKMPKTVL
-842 NEAPRLTRMLESSTY
+842 DETPRITRMLESSTY

-879 GNKLIYAGREIPNFQ
+879 GNKLIYAGREIPNLQ

-899 YDRVGLIEYCINNL
+899 YDRVGLIEYYINNL

>member
-1 MATYLNDVQGNIPDI
+1 MATYLKDVQGNIPDI
-16 GKFNPNY
+16 EKFNPNY

-60 NIKSRDEFFKAISDD
+60 DIKSRDEFFKAISDD

-94 RVFNQILDN
+94 RVFNQVLDN

-111 NYRKAQSTQKHI
+111 NYRKAQSKQKYI

-146 ILDYKEADRDSALNV
+146 ILDYKEADRDSALDV

-191 ISDGKYITKYT
+191 ISDGNYITKYT

-295 LDGKK
+295 LDGKR

-314 QQLRLRDE
+314 QQLRLQDE

-350 ESNSLNLKSGEDV
+350 ESNSLKLKSGEDV

-385 TNLYVQKDMKVE
+385 TNLYIQKDMKVE
-397 KRVDEYGLED
+397 KRVDEYGLEA
-407 VRYRHALELEETKQ
+407 VRYGHELKLEETRQ
-421 ENRIKLEEYKKRLE
+421 ENREKLEKIKQ
-435 GNKNN
+435 GNKA
-440 PINPTITPST
+440 INPTITPST
-450 GIPGLSNDESI
+450 GIPGLSNDEKI

-473 HSLEFRYNDA
+473 HSLEFRYNNA
-483 VSNLSAAVD
+483 VSNLSAVVD
-492 DRNDFLDKV
+492 ERNDFLDKV

-587 KAVGNNCYPLL
+587 SAVGNDGYSLL

-622 DAAYVNTYR
+622 DAAYVNTYK

-641 TVEVTRSD
+641 TKEVIRS
-649 PSKKVYK
+649 KQVYK
-656 NGTLVPVSYKTKEFI
+656 DGYDIPVAYRTKEVV
-671 GDDIIIASRNN
+671 GDDFIIASRNK
-682 KDEAKIGVYKNTQVV
+682 KDKAKKGVYENTQVV
-697 GTDDFETQMENWNN
+697 GTDDFETDMNNWNN

-748 FNDNVNSESYS
+748 FNNNVNSESYS
-759 EYQPIKRKMDA
+759 EYQPIKTKMDA
-770 YLNSETVYG
+770 NLNSETVVLDDK
-779 ENGSKLGED
+779 GSKVED
-788 DLKEMRKSFMS
+788 LAEMRKSFMS
-799 GALGASGTV
+799 GAGNTAGTI

-815 DPEKISVKFTAGD
+815 DAEKISVKFTAGD

-842 NEAPRLTRMLESSTY
+842 DEAPRITRMLESSTY

-899 YDRVGLIEYCINNL
+899 YDRVGLIEYCINRL

>member
-1 MATYLNDVQGNIPDI
+1 MATYLKDVQGELPNIE
-16 GKFNPNY
+16 KFNPNY
-23 TFYAEALQSRQS
+23 DFYAQALQSRQS

-40 HEKLN
+40 REKLN

-50 LLNGGMFRDE
+50 LLNSGMFREE

-80 GSDLSSPQNVIAAE
+80 GSDLSSSQNVIAAE
-94 RVFNQILDN
+94 RVFNQILDD
-103 KYVKQDLY
+103 KYVKKDLY
-111 NYRKAQSTQKHI
+111 NYRKAQSEQKRI

-128 YDKEG
+128 YNKEG
-133 KYWEGMDQLLNYQ
+133 KYWNGMDQLLNYQ
-146 ILDYKEADRDSALNV
+146 ILDYKEADRDSALDV
-161 NIGDIA
+161 NIGNIA

-191 ISDGKYITKYT
+191 VSNGNYITKYT

-222 ASVSSFY
+222 GSVSSYY

-241 QALRSQGMTKE
+241 QALRSQGMSKE

-266 LDENEEKYRTA
+266 LDENEAKYKTA

-287 KSISPEQR
+287 KSVTPEQR
-295 LDGKK
+295 LDGQK

-305 NKEIAKIDA
+305 DKEIAKIDA

-322 ASMQPQE
+322 SAMQPQE

-342 TEKNTLKN
+342 TEKQTLKN
-350 ESNSLNLKSGEDV
+350 EKNSLNLRSGEDV
-363 ISLSNIDVILG
+363 ISLNNIDAILG

-385 TNLYVQKDMKVE
+385 TELYIQKDMKVE
-397 KRVDEYGLED
+397 RRVDEYGLEA
-407 VRYRHALELEETKQ
+407 VKYKNELELEKIKQ
-421 ENRIKLEEYKKRLE
+421 ENRKEIERIKQGNGN
-435 GNKNN
+435 GNK
-440 PINPTITPST
+440 PVVTPST
-450 GIPGLSNDESI
+450 GNPDLSNAEKI
-461 DYDEGEIGRYRD
+461 NYDENEIGTFRN
-473 HSLEFRYNDA
+473 HSWEFRYNDA
-483 VSNLSAAVD
+483 ISELSGVVNE
-492 DRNDFLDKV
+492 RNDFLDKV
-501 METETA
+501 METQTA
-507 KVQFKKE
+507 QVQFKKE

-523 KQEYQRRLLYDKIL
+523 KQEYQRRLLYDKVL

-551 FTELNKKLN
+551 FMELNKRLN
-560 IAESKRQGAL
+560 VAESKRQGAL

-577 KTIPWNNLQG
+577 KTIQWNNLQG
-587 KAVGNNCYPLL
+587 TAVGNQGYSLL
-598 GYLAEQLE
+598 GFLAEQLE

-622 DAAYVNTYR
+622 DAIYINTYK

-641 TVEVTRSD
+641 TKEVTRSD

-656 NGTLVPVSYKTKEFI
+656 DGMAVPVSYKTKEVI
-671 GDDIIIASRNN
+671 GDDFIIALRNEKN
-682 KDEAKIGVYKNTQVV
+682 KAKVGVYENTQFV
-697 GTDDFETQMENWNN
+697 GFDDFETQMNNWQS

-718 SGRAMTFSLLN
+718 SGRAMTLSLLN
-729 GALGASGTATGW
+729 GASGTSGTATGW

-748 FNDNVNSESYS
+748 FNDNVNSKLYS
-759 EYQPIKRKMDA
+759 EYQPIKTKMDA
-770 YLNSETVYG
+770 YINSETIYD
-779 ENGSKLGED
+779 ENGGKLEGEE
-788 DLKEMRKSFMS
+788 LEKMRKSFMS
-799 GALGASGTV
+799 GAGNTTGTL
-808 SITSNNG
+808 SIIAGHDS
-815 DPEKISVKFTAGD
+815 PEKILVNFTAGD
-828 TGKVYFFNMPKTVL
+828 TGKSYFFNMPKTVL
-842 NEAPRLTRMLESSTY
+842 DETPRINRMLESSTY

-871 NGESVTIR
+871 NGESITIR
-879 GNKLIYAGREIPNFQ
+879 GNKLIYAGREVPNLQ

-899 YDRVGLIEYCINNL
+899 YDRVGLIEDCINHL
-913 AIDANRNII
+913 AIDANRNIV

>member
-1 MATYLNDVQGNIPDI
+1 MATYLKDVQGNIPDI
-16 GKFNPNY
+16 EKFNPNY

-60 NIKSRDEFFKAISDD
+60 DIKSRDEFFKAISDD

-94 RVFNQILDN
+94 RVFNQVLDN

-111 NYRKAQSTQKHI
+111 NYRKAQSKQKYI

-146 ILDYKEADRDSALNV
+146 ILDYKEADRDSALDV

-191 ISDGKYITKYT
+191 ISDGNYITKYT

-295 LDGKK
+295 LDGKR

-314 QQLRLRDE
+314 QQLRLQDE

-350 ESNSLNLKSGEDV
+350 ESNSLKLKSGEDV

-385 TNLYVQKDMKVE
+385 TNLYIQKDMKVE
-397 KRVDEYGLED
+397 KRVDEYGLEA
-407 VRYRHALELEETKQ
+407 VRYGHELKLEETRQ
-421 ENRIKLEEYKKRLE
+421 ENRIVLEKIKQ
-435 GNKNN
+435 GNKA
-440 PINPTITPST
+440 INPTITPST
-450 GIPGLSNDESI
+450 GIPGLSNNESI

-483 VSNLSAAVD
+483 VSNLSAVVD
-492 DRNDFLDKV
+492 ERNDFLDKV
-501 METETA
+501 METETP
-507 KVQFKKE
+507 KVHFKKE
-514 FGFDYKKEK
+514 FGVDYKKEK

-537 KNPKSWILEKDAAQ
+537 KNPKSWILEKDASQ

-587 KAVGNNCYPLL
+587 RAVGNDGYSLL

-622 DAAYVNTYR
+622 DAAYVNTYK

-641 TVEVTRSD
+641 TKEVTR
-649 PSKKVYK
+649 SKKVYK
-656 NGTLVPVSYKTKEFI
+656 DGYDIPVAYRTKEVI
-671 GDDIIIASRNN
+671 GDDFIIASRNK
-682 KDEAKIGVYKNTQVV
+682 KDKAEKGVYDNTQVV
-697 GTDDFETQMENWNN
+697 GTDDFETDMNNWNN

-759 EYQPIKRKMDA
+759 EYQPIKTKMDA
-770 YLNSETVYG
+770 NLNSEKTVYDEKG
-779 ENGSKLGED
+779 EKLDEEE
-788 DLKEMRKSFMS
+788 LAEMRKSFMS
-799 GALGASGTV
+799 GAGNTTGTL

-842 NEAPRLTRMLESSTY
+842 DETPRLTRMLESSTY

-899 YDRVGLIEYCINNL
+899 YDRVGLIEYCINRL

>member
-1 MATYLNDVQGNIPDI
+1 MATYLKDVQGNIPDI
-16 GKFNPNY
+16 EKFNPNY

-60 NIKSRDEFFKAISDD
+60 DIKSRDEFFKAISDD

-94 RVFNQILDN
+94 RVFNQILGN

-111 NYRKAQSTQKHI
+111 NYRKAQSKQKYI

-146 ILDYKEADRDSALNV
+146 ILDYKEADRDSALDV

-191 ISDGKYITKYT
+191 ISDGNYITKYT

-295 LDGKK
+295 LDGKR

-314 QQLRLRDE
+314 QQLRLQDE

-350 ESNSLNLKSGEDV
+350 ESNSLKLKSGEDV

-385 TNLYVQKDMKVE
+385 TNLYIQKDMKVE
-397 KRVDEYGLED
+397 KRVDEYGLEA
-407 VRYRHALELEETKQ
+407 VRYRHELELEDTRQ
-421 ENRIKLEEYKKRLE
+421 ENRIKLEQIKQ
-435 GNKNN
+435 GNK

-450 GIPGLSNDESI
+450 GIPRLSNDESI

-483 VSNLSAAVD
+483 VSNLSAVVD
-492 DRNDFLDKV
+492 ERNDFLDKV

-537 KNPKSWILEKDAAQ
+537 KNPKSWILEKNAAQ

-577 KTIPWNNLQG
+577 KTIHWNNLQG
-587 KAVGNNCYPLL
+587 SAVGNEVGNEGYSLL

-622 DAAYVNTYR
+622 DAAYVNTYK

-641 TVEVTRSD
+641 TQVATRSD
-649 PSKKVYK
+649 PLGITVPFSYNTKKV
-656 NGTLVPVSYKTKEFI
+656 I
-671 GDDIIIASRNN
+671 GDDFIIASRNK
-682 KDEAKIGVYKNTQVV
+682 KDKAKIGVYENTQFV
-697 GTDDFETQMENWNN
+697 GNDDFETQMYNWNN

-748 FNDNVNSESYS
+748 FNDNVNSELYS
-759 EYQPIKRKMDA
+759 EYQPIKTKMDA
-770 YLNSETVYG
+770 NLNSETVCD
-779 ENGSKLGED
+779 ENGSKLDQEG
-788 DLKEMRKSFMS
+788 LKKMRKSFMS
-799 GALGASGTV
+799 GAGNTTGTL

-815 DPEKISVKFTAGD
+815 DSEKISVKFTAGD
-828 TGKVYFFNMPKTVL
+828 TGKVYFFKMPKTVL
-842 NEAPRLTRMLESSTY
+842 DETPRLTRMLESSTY

-899 YDRVGLIEYCINNL
+899 YDRVGLIEYCINRL

>member
-1 MATYLNDVQGNIPDI
+1 MATYLKDVQGNIPDI
-16 GKFNPNY
+16 EKFNPNY

-60 NIKSRDEFFKAISDD
+60 DIKSRDEFFKAISDD

-111 NYRKAQSTQKHI
+111 NYRKAQSKQKYI

-146 ILDYKEADRDSALNV
+146 ILDYKEADRDSALDV

-191 ISDGKYITKYT
+191 ISNGNYITKYT

-295 LDGKK
+295 LDGKR

-350 ESNSLNLKSGEDV
+350 ESNSLKLKSGEDV

-385 TNLYVQKDMKVE
+385 TNLYIQKDMKVE
-397 KRVDEYGLED
+397 KRVDEYGLEA
-407 VRYRHALELEETKQ
+407 VRYRHELKLEETKQ
-421 ENRIKLEEYKKRLE
+421 ENRIKLELIKQ
-435 GNKNN
+435 GNKA
-440 PINPTITPST
+440 INPTITPST

-483 VSNLSAAVD
+483 VSNLSAVVD
-492 DRNDFLDKV
+492 ERNDFLDKV

-577 KTIPWNNLQG
+577 KTIHWNNLQG
-587 KAVGNNCYPLL
+587 SAVSTVGNEGYSLL

-622 DAAYVNTYR
+622 DAAYINTYK

-641 TVEVTRSD
+641 TKEVTRSD

-656 NGTLVPVSYKTKEFI
+656 NGMAVPVSYKTKEVI
-671 GDDIIIASRNN
+671 GDDFIIASRNK
-682 KDEAKIGVYKNTQVV
+682 KDKAKIGVYENTQFV
-697 GTDDFETQMENWNN
+697 GTDDFETQMNNWNN

-748 FNDNVNSESYS
+748 FNDNVNSELYS
-759 EYQPIKRKMDA
+759 EYQPIKTKMDA
-770 YLNSETVYG
+770 NLNSETVYD
-779 ENGSKLGED
+779 EKGSKLVGED
-788 DLKEMRKSFMS
+788 LEKMRKSFMS
-799 GALGASGTV
+799 GAGKTTGTL

-828 TGKVYFFNMPKTVL
+828 TGEVYFFNMPKTVL
-842 NEAPRLTRMLESSTY
+842 DETPRLIRMLESSTY

-899 YDRVGLIEYCINNL
+899 YDRVGLIEYCINRL

>member
-1 MATYLNDVQGNIPDI
+1 MATYLKDVQGNIPNI
-16 GKFNPNY
+16 EKFNPNY

-60 NIKSRDEFFKAISDD
+60 DIKSRDEFFKAISDD

-103 KYVKQDLY
+103 KYIKQDLY
-111 NYRKAQSTQKHI
+111 NYRKAQSEQKHI

-146 ILDYKEADRDSALNV
+146 ILDYKEADRDSALDV

-191 ISDGKYITKYT
+191 ISDGNYITKYT

-229 RAQGELARRNEI
+229 RAQGELARRNGI

-295 LDGKK
+295 LDGKR

-350 ESNSLNLKSGEDV
+350 ESNSLKLKSGEDV
-363 ISLSNIDVILG
+363 MSLSNIDVILG

-385 TNLYVQKDMKVE
+385 TNLYIQKDMKVE
-397 KRVDEYGLED
+397 KRVDEYGLEA
-407 VRYRHALELEETKQ
+407 VRYRHELELEEIKQ
-421 ENRIKLEEYKKRLE
+421 ENREKLER
-435 GNKNN
+435 NKA
-440 PINPTITPST
+440 INPTITPST

-473 HSLEFRYNDA
+473 HSLEFRYNEA
-483 VSNLSAAVD
+483 VSNLSAVID
-492 DRNDFLDKV
+492 ERNDFLDKV

-587 KAVGNNCYPLL
+587 RAVGNEGYSLL

-631 ELLKLSGLKN
+631 ELLKLSGLKD
-641 TVEVTRSD
+641 TREVIR
-649 PSKKVYK
+649 SKKVYK
-656 NGTLVPVSYKTKEFI
+656 YGTTAPVAYRTKEVI
-671 GDDIIIASRNN
+671 GDDFIIASRNK
-682 KDEAKIGVYKNTQVV
+682 KDKAKVGVYENTQFV
-697 GTDDFETQMENWNN
+697 GFDDFETQMSNWDD

-718 SGRAMTFSLLN
+718 SGRAMTFALLN

-748 FNDNVNSESYS
+748 FNDNVNSELYS
-759 EYQPIKRKMDA
+759 EYQPIKTKMDA
-770 YLNSETVYG
+770 NLNSQTVYDEKGTKLDG
-779 ENGSKLGED
+779 ENLD
-788 DLKEMRKSFMS
+788 EMRKSFMS
-799 GALGASGTV
+799 GAGNTTGTL

-842 NEAPRLTRMLESSTY
+842 DETPRITRMLESSTY

-899 YDRVGLIEYCINNL
+899 YDRVGLIEYCINHL
-913 AIDANRNII
+913 AINANRNII

>member
-1 MATYLNDVQGNIPDI
+1 MATYLKEVQGNIPNI
-16 GKFNPNY
+16 EKFNPNY

-60 NIKSRDEFFKAISDD
+60 DIKSRDEFFKAISDD

-103 KYVKQDLY
+103 KYIKQDLY
-111 NYRKAQSTQKHI
+111 NYRKAQSEQKHI

-133 KYWEGMDQLLNYQ
+133 KYWEGMEQLLNYQ
-146 ILDYKEADRDSALNV
+146 ISDYKDADRDTALNV

-191 ISDGKYITKYT
+191 ISDGNYITKYT

-229 RAQGELARRNEI
+229 RAQGELARRNGI

-295 LDGKK
+295 LDGKR

-350 ESNSLNLKSGEDV
+350 ESNSLKLKSGEDV

-385 TNLYVQKDMKVE
+385 TNLYIQKDMKVE
-397 KRVDEYGLED
+397 KRVDEYGLEA
-407 VRYRHALELEETKQ
+407 VRYKHELQLEETRQ
-421 ENRIKLEEYKKRLE
+421 ENRIEFERIQQE
-435 GNKNN
+435 NKNKAT
-440 PINPTITPST
+440 NPTITPTT
-450 GIPGLSNDESI
+450 GIPGLSNNESI

-483 VSNLSAAVD
+483 VSSLSTAVD
-492 DRNDFLDKV
+492 ERNDFLDKV

-587 KAVGNNCYPLL
+587 RAVGNDGYSLL

-606 VKNGKVV
+606 VKNGKIV

-622 DAAYVNTYR
+622 DAAYVNTYK

-641 TVEVTRSD
+641 TQEVTRFD
-649 PSKKVYK
+649 ASKKVYK
-656 NGTLVPVSYKTKEFI
+656 NGTAVPVSYKTKEVI
-671 GDDIIIASRNN
+671 GDDFIIDLRNR
-682 KDEAKIGVYKNTQVV
+682 KDKAKIGVYENTQFV
-697 GTDDFETQMENWNN
+697 GTDDFETQMSNWNN
-711 MDVYLGE
+711 MDIYLGE

-748 FNDNVNSESYS
+748 FNDKVNSESYS

-770 YLNSETVYG
+770 NLYSETVYDDKGNKLEG
-779 ENGSKLGED
+779 ENLE
-788 DLKEMRKSFMS
+788 EMRKSFMS
-799 GALGASGTV
+799 GAGNTTGTL

-815 DPEKISVKFTAGD
+815 DPEKISVKFTAGN

-842 NEAPRLTRMLESSTY
+842 DESPRVTRMLESSTY

-894 LNFDQ
+894 LDFNQ
-899 YDRVGLIEYCINNL
+899 YDRVGLIEDCIDHL

>member
-1 MATYLNDVQGNIPDI
+1 MATYLKDVQGNIPDI
-16 GKFNPNY
+16 EKFNPNY

-50 LLNGGMFRDE
+50 LLNGRMFRDE
-60 NIKSRDEFFKAISDD
+60 DIKSRDEFFKAISDD

-94 RVFNQILDN
+94 RVFNQVLDN

-111 NYRKAQSTQKHI
+111 NYRKAQSKQKYI

-146 ILDYKEADRDSALNV
+146 ILDYKEADRDSALDV

-191 ISDGKYITKYT
+191 ISDGNYITKYT

-295 LDGKK
+295 LDGKR

-314 QQLRLRDE
+314 QQLRLQDE

-350 ESNSLNLKSGEDV
+350 ESNSLKLKSGEDV

-385 TNLYVQKDMKVE
+385 TNLYIQKDMKVE
-397 KRVDEYGLED
+397 KRVDEYGLEA
-407 VRYRHALELEETKQ
+407 VRYGHELKLEETRQ
-421 ENRIKLEEYKKRLE
+421 ENREKLEKIKQ
-435 GNKNN
+435 GNKA
-440 PINPTITPST
+440 INPTITPST
-450 GIPGLSNDESI
+450 GIPGLSNNESI

-483 VSNLSAAVD
+483 VSNLSAVVD
-492 DRNDFLDKV
+492 ERNDFLDKV

-507 KVQFKKE
+507 KVQFKKD
-514 FGFDYKKEK
+514 FGFGYKKEK

-587 KAVGNNCYPLL
+587 SAVGNDGYSLL

-606 VKNGKVV
+606 VKKGKVV

-622 DAAYVNTYR
+622 DAAYVNTYK

-641 TVEVTRSD
+641 TKEVIRS
-649 PSKKVYK
+649 KQVYK
-656 NGTLVPVSYKTKEFI
+656 DGYDIPVAYRTKEVV
-671 GDDIIIASRNN
+671 GDDFIIASRNK
-682 KDEAKIGVYKNTQVV
+682 KDKAKKGVYENTQVV
-697 GTDDFETQMENWNN
+697 GTDDFETDMNNWNN

-759 EYQPIKRKMDA
+759 EYQPIKTKMDA
-770 YLNSETVYG
+770 NLNSEKTVYDEKG
-779 ENGSKLGED
+779 EKLDEEE
-788 DLKEMRKSFMS
+788 LAEMRKSFMS
-799 GALGASGTV
+799 GAGNTTGTI

-815 DPEKISVKFTAGD
+815 DAEKISVKFTAGD
-828 TGKVYFFNMPKTVL
+828 TGKVYFFYMPKTVL
-842 NEAPRLTRMLESSTY
+842 DESPRITRMLESSTY

-899 YDRVGLIEYCINNL
+899 YDRVGLIEYCINHL

>member
-1 MATYLNDVQGNIPDI
+1 MATYLKDVQGNIPDI
-16 GKFNPNY
+16 EKFNPNY

-111 NYRKAQSTQKHI
+111 NYRKAQSEQKYI

-146 ILDYKEADRDSALNV
+146 ISDYKEADRDSALNV

-295 LDGKK
+295 LDGKR

-385 TNLYVQKDMKVE
+385 TNLYIQKDMKVE
-397 KRVDEYGLED
+397 KRVDEYGLEA
-407 VRYRHALELEETKQ
+407 VRYRHDLELEETKQ
-421 ENRIKLEEYKKRLE
+421 ENRIKLELIKK
-435 GNKNN
+435 GNEA
-440 PINPTITPST
+440 INPTITPST
-450 GIPGLSNDESI
+450 GIPGLSDDERI

-473 HSLEFRYNDA
+473 HSLEFRYNEA
-483 VSNLSAAVD
+483 VSNLSAVVD
-492 DRNDFLDKV
+492 ERNDFLDKV

-537 KNPKSWILEKDAAQ
+537 RNPKSWILEKDAAQ

-587 KAVGNNCYPLL
+587 SAVGNNGYSLL

-641 TVEVTRSD
+641 TREVTRFD

-656 NGTLVPVSYKTKEFI
+656 DGMAVPVSYKTKEVI
-671 GDDIIIASRNN
+671 GDDFIIASRNK
-682 KDEAKIGVYKNTQVV
+682 KDKAKIGVYENTQVV
-697 GTDDFETQMENWNN
+697 GTDDFETQMNNWNN

-748 FNDNVNSESYS
+748 FNDNVNSELYS

-770 YLNSETVYG
+770 NLYSETVYD
-779 ENGSKLGED
+779 EDGSKLDGEN
-788 DLKEMRKSFMS
+788 LEKMRKSFMS
-799 GALGASGTV
+799 GAGNTTGTV

-842 NEAPRLTRMLESSTY
+842 DETPRLTRMLESSTY

>member
-1 MATYLNDVQGNIPDI
+1 MATYLKDVQGNIPDI
-16 GKFNPNY
+16 EKFNPNY

-60 NIKSRDEFFKAISDD
+60 DIKSRDEFFKAISDD

-103 KYVKQDLY
+103 KYIKQDLY
-111 NYRKAQSTQKHI
+111 NYRKAQSKQKYI

-146 ILDYKEADRDSALNV
+146 ILDYKEADRDSALDV

-191 ISDGKYITKYT
+191 ISDGNYITKYT

-295 LDGKK
+295 LDGKR

-350 ESNSLNLKSGEDV
+350 ESNSLKLKSGEDV

-385 TNLYVQKDMKVE
+385 TNLYIQKDMKVE
-397 KRVDEYGLED
+397 KRVDEYGLEA
-407 VRYRHALELEETKQ
+407 VRYRHELKLEETKQ
-421 ENRIKLEEYKKRLE
+421 ENRIKLELIKQ
-435 GNKNN
+435 GNKA
-440 PINPTITPST
+440 INPTITPST
-450 GIPGLSNDESI
+450 GIPGLSNDEKI

-473 HSLEFRYNDA
+473 HSLEFRYNNA
-483 VSNLSAAVD
+483 VSNLSAVVD
-492 DRNDFLDKV
+492 ERNDFLDKV

-587 KAVGNNCYPLL
+587 SAVGNGVGNEGYSLL

-622 DAAYVNTYR
+622 DAAYVNTYK

-641 TVEVTRSD
+641 TREVTR
-649 PSKKVYK
+649 SKKVYK
-656 NGTLVPVSYKTKEFI
+656 DGITVPVAYKTIEPV
-671 GDDIIIASRNN
+671 GDDFIIASRNK
-682 KDEAKIGVYKNTQVV
+682 KDKAKIGVYENTQVV
-697 GTDDFETQMENWNN
+697 GTDDFETDMNHWNN

-718 SGRAMTFSLLN
+718 SGRAMTFALLN

-748 FNDNVNSESYS
+748 FNDNVNSELYS
-759 EYQPIKRKMDA
+759 EYQPIKTKMDA
-770 YLNSETVYG
+770 NLNSETVYDEKG
-779 ENGSKLGED
+779 NKLDGDNLE
-788 DLKEMRKSFMS
+788 EMRKSFMS
-799 GALGASGTV
+799 SAGNTTGTL

-842 NEAPRLTRMLESSTY
+842 DETPRLTRMLESSTY

-899 YDRVGLIEYCINNL
+899 YDRVGLIEYCIDRL

>member
-421 ENRIKLEEYKKRLE
+421 ENRIKLEEYK
-435 GNKNN
+435 NK

-631 ELLKLSGLKN
+631 ELLKLSGLGN
-641 TVEVTRSD
+641 TREVTRSD

-682 KDEAKIGVYKNTQVV
+682 KDKAKIGVYKNTQVV

-770 YLNSETVYG
+770 YLNSETVYD

>member
-1 MATYLNDVQGNIPDI
+1 MATYLKDVQGNIPDI
-16 GKFNPNY
+16 EKFNPNY

-111 NYRKAQSTQKHI
+111 NYRKAQSEQKYI

-146 ILDYKEADRDSALNV
+146 ISDYKEADRDSALNV

-295 LDGKK
+295 LDGKR

-385 TNLYVQKDMKVE
+385 TNLYIQKDMKVE
-397 KRVDEYGLED
+397 KRVDEYGLEA
-407 VRYRHALELEETKQ
+407 VRYRHELELEETKQ
-421 ENRIKLEEYKKRLE
+421 ENRIKLELIKKE
-435 GNKNN
+435 NEA
-440 PINPTITPST
+440 INPTITPST
-450 GIPGLSNDESI
+450 GIPGLSDDERI

-473 HSLEFRYNDA
+473 HSLEFRYNEA
-483 VSNLSAAVD
+483 VSNLSAVVD
-492 DRNDFLDKV
+492 ERNDFLDKV

-537 KNPKSWILEKDAAQ
+537 RNPKSWILEKDAAQ

-587 KAVGNNCYPLL
+587 RAVGNDGYSLL

-622 DAAYVNTYR
+622 DAAYVNTYK

-641 TVEVTRSD
+641 TKEVTRFD

-656 NGTLVPVSYKTKEFI
+656 NGTAVPVSYKTKEVI
-671 GDDIIIASRNN
+671 GDDFIIASRNK
-682 KDEAKIGVYKNTQVV
+682 KDKAKIGVYENTQVV
-697 GTDDFETQMENWNN
+697 GTDDFETQMNNWNN

-748 FNDNVNSESYS
+748 FNDNVNSELYS

-770 YLNSETVYG
+770 NLYSETVYD
-779 ENGSKLGED
+779 EDGSKLDGEN
-788 DLKEMRKSFMS
+788 LEKMRKSFMS
-799 GALGASGTV
+799 GAGNTTGTV

-842 NEAPRLTRMLESSTY
+842 DETPRLTRMLESSTY

>member
-1 MATYLNDVQGNIPDI
+1 MATYLKDVQGNIPDI
-16 GKFNPNY
+16 EKFNPNY

-60 NIKSRDEFFKAISDD
+60 DIKSRDEFFKAISDD

-94 RVFNQILDN
+94 RVFTQILDN
-103 KYVKQDLY
+103 KYIKQDLY
-111 NYRKAQSTQKHI
+111 NYRKAQSEQKHI

-146 ILDYKEADRDSALNV
+146 ILDYKEADRDSALDV

-191 ISDGKYITKYT
+191 ISDGNYITKYT

-229 RAQGELARRNEI
+229 RAQGELARRNGI

-295 LDGKK
+295 LDGKR

-350 ESNSLNLKSGEDV
+350 ESNSLKLKSGEDV

-385 TNLYVQKDMKVE
+385 TNLYIQKDMKVE

-407 VRYRHALELEETKQ
+407 VRYRHELELEEVKQ
-421 ENRIKLEEYKKRLE
+421 ENREKLELIKQ
-435 GNKNN
+435 GNKV
-440 PINPTITPST
+440 INPTITPST

-461 DYDEGEIGRYRD
+461 EYDEGEIGRYRD

-483 VSNLSAAVD
+483 VSNLSAVVD
-492 DRNDFLDKV
+492 ERNDFLDKV

-587 KAVGNNCYPLL
+587 SAVGNEGYSLL

-622 DAAYVNTYR
+622 DAAYVKTYK

-656 NGTLVPVSYKTKEFI
+656 NGTAVPVSYKTKKVI
-671 GDDIIIASRNN
+671 GDDFIIDSRNQ
-682 KDEAKIGVYKNTQVV
+682 KDKAKIGVYENTQVV
-697 GTDDFETQMENWNN
+697 GINDFETQMNNWNN

-718 SGRAMTFSLLN
+718 SGRAMTFALLN

-748 FNDNVNSESYS
+748 FNDNVNSELYS
-759 EYQPIKRKMDA
+759 EYQPIKTKMDA
-770 YLNSETVYG
+770 NLNSQTVCDDKGKKLEG
-779 ENGSKLGED
+779 ENLDK
-788 DLKEMRKSFMS
+788 MRKSFMS
-799 GALGASGTV
+799 GAGNTTGTL

-842 NEAPRLTRMLESSTY
+842 DETPRITRMLESSTY

-899 YDRVGLIEYCINNL
+899 YDRVGLIEYCINHL
-913 AIDANRNII
+913 AIGANRNII

>member
-1 MATYLNDVQGNIPDI
+1 MATYLKDVQGNIPNI
-16 GKFNPNY
+16 EKFNPNY

-60 NIKSRDEFFKAISDD
+60 DIKSRDEFFKAISDD

-94 RVFNQILDN
+94 RVFNQVLDN

-111 NYRKAQSTQKHI
+111 NYRKAQSKQKYI

-146 ILDYKEADRDSALNV
+146 ISDYKEADRDSALDV

-191 ISDGKYITKYT
+191 ISDGNYITKYT

-295 LDGKK
+295 LDGKR

-314 QQLRLRDE
+314 QQLRLGDE

-350 ESNSLNLKSGEDV
+350 ESNSLKLKSGEDV

-385 TNLYVQKDMKVE
+385 TNLYIQKDMKVE

-407 VRYRHALELEETKQ
+407 VRYKHELELEETRQ
-421 ENRIKLEEYKKRLE
+421 ENRIKLEQIKQ
-435 GNKNN
+435 GNKA
-440 PINPTITPST
+440 INPTITPST
-450 GIPGLSNDESI
+450 GIPVLSNDESI

-483 VSNLSAAVD
+483 VSNLSTVVD
-492 DRNDFLDKV
+492 ERNDFLDKV

-587 KAVGNNCYPLL
+587 RAVGNDGYSLL

-606 VKNGKVV
+606 VKNGKIV

-622 DAAYVNTYR
+622 DAAYVNTYK

-641 TVEVTRSD
+641 TKEFTRD
-649 PSKKVYK
+649 G
-656 NGTLVPVSYKTKEFI
+656 NAFLVSYKTKVVI
-671 GDDIIIASRNN
+671 GDDFIIASRNK
-682 KDEAKIGVYKNTQVV
+682 KDKAKIGVYENTQFV
-697 GTDDFETQMENWNN
+697 GYDDFETQMNNWNN

-770 YLNSETVYG
+770 NLNSETVYDEG
-779 ENGSKLGED
+779 GNKLGGD
-788 DLKEMRKSFMS
+788 DLEKMRKSFMS
-799 GALGASGTV
+799 GAGNTTGTL

-828 TGKVYFFNMPKTVL
+828 TGEVYFFNMPKTVL
-842 NEAPRLTRMLESSTY
+842 DETPRLTRMLESSKY

-899 YDRVGLIEYCINNL
+899 YDRVGLIEYCINRL